1 MARLLRLVSV
11 LKGANSAGGGALPD
25 IVAESVFTMDNVQSV
40 SVVATR
46 DHADQNVIKALAL
59 LLSGVGGV
67 ASPIA
72 TLSSME
78 DPAALG
84 LFQSYVKDVLGK
96 ICSTD
101 DVVVIDVKSF

>member
-1 MARLLRLVSV
+1 LVSV
-11 LKGANSAGGGALPD
+11 IKGASSPGGVALPD
-25 IVAESVFTMDNVQSV
+25 ITAESVFTLDNVLSV
-40 SVVATR
+40 SLVATR
-46 DHADQNVIKALAL
+46 DHANQTAIKALTL

-72 TLSSME
+72 TLSSLE
-78 DPAALG
+78 DAAKLK
-84 LFQSYVKDVLGK
+84 LFQDYAKVVLDK